1 MWYTSGM
8 KLIAATFLL
17 VISSLG
23 FAAELVPGLDA
34 YRAKYL
40 AEIEAAPTPAAKD
53 AIHRKVRAD
62 LAEWVKKLDTK
73 PVAVDEKQSD
83 KKEREL
89 FNKMGIAEIEFIKGP
104 KEAGSGTI
112 KALEFQALNNT
123 QNWQETMAKF
133 KKYKGPLP
141 KWEAQ

>member
-8 KLIAATFLL
+8 KLILATFLL

-40 AEIEAAPTPAAKD
+40 AQIEAAPTPAAKD

-62 LAEWVKKLDTK
+62 LAEWVKKLDSK
-73 PVAVDEKQSD
+73 PIAVDQAKAD
-83 KKEREL
+83 AKERTL
-89 FNKMGIAEIEFIKGP
+89 FNNKCAAYFTLMKDEKAGPGIVRNEEFGM
-104 KEAGSGTI
+104 
-112 KALEFQALNNT
+112 LNNT
-123 QNWQETMAKF
+123 QDWRQNMESF
-133 KKYKGPLP
+133 KQFKVPLP
-141 KWEAQ
+141 SWDAN